1 MELDA
6 RINLFRNMVGCCH
19 DLYLWTYDCAM
30 HLIST
35 NCPTPD
41 AIHNLFMTACQKGLF
56 RNEIEASGKPLLL
69 TNEMNMV
76 WLTVPQIVQ
85 QDLIRVYVLGPCF
98 MDDVSTQNI
107 QSQLLEQGLTKQ
119 LRDQVTQF
127 LSQLPIISWNRVQE
141 YAIMLYYCINE
152 ERIDTSDLRFS
163 KVTHTSPG
171 NAPAEPMQVHGTY
184 QAEQEMLRMVR
195 EGDLNLT
202 SHINRMA
209 VTGNMGKL
217 SNGDSLRQIKNTVFV
232 CITLF
237 SRAAIEGGLSPEL
250 SLTLTDHYFQ
260 SIETCNTI
268 SEITEITRIM
278 QSDFVQRVHRCR
290 TEKMSKPVRTCCDYI
305 SLHLEEEISLSDLAK
320 QTSYADYYISKKF
333 KKETGKT
340 PADYI
345 RQKRLER
352 AAFLLRTTQED
363 IQDIS
368 DRLLFGTHSYF
379 SDSFK
384 KQFGVSPS
392 EYRANQQ

>member
-19 DLYLWTYDCAM
+19 DLYVWTYDCAM

-41 AIHNLFMTACQKGLF
+41 AIQNLFMTACQKGLF
-56 RNEIEASGKPLLL
+56 QDEIVTSEKPLLL
-69 TNEMNMV
+69 TNEINMV
-76 WLTVPQIVQ
+76 WLAVPRIEHGE
-85 QDLIRVYVLGPCF
+85 LIRVYVLGPCF
-98 MDDVSTQNI
+98 MDDVSPQNI
-107 QSQLLEQGLTKQ
+107 QSQLVAQGLTKQ
-119 LRDQVTQF
+119 LRDQVMQF
-127 LSQLPIISWNRVQE
+127 LSKLPIISWNRVQE
-141 YAIMLYYCINE
+141 YGIMLYYCINE
-152 ERIDTSDLRFS
+152 MRIDTSDLRFS
-163 KVTHTSPG
+163 KVSQKSSANSPTE
-171 NAPAEPMQVHGTY
+171 PAHVHGTY

-260 SIETCNTI
+260 SIEACNTI

-320 QTSYADYYISKKF
+320 QTGYADYYISKKF